1 MNYLVEKVSEDTET
15 KQHVLILRSAEG
27 EDRLALNV
35 LEKEAVVLG
44 SLLSDDGMPSRNVL
58 DHLKDTAS
66 RGAGVVLG
74 IKMLLIDSRDGPA
87 LTPVLIMRKADSSLE
102 QAVPASLAHAAAWSV
117 ALNMPFEI
125 DDDLVAALQSVVTV
139 IPGEPPSG
147 FRDFLAGLDEIDH
160 V

>member
-1 MNYLVEKVSEDTET
+1 MNYLVERVSEDAET
-15 KQHVLILRSAEG
+15 KQNVLVLRSAEG

-35 LEKEAVVLG
+35 QEKEAVVLG
-44 SLLSDDGMPSRNVL
+44 SLLSEDGMPGRNVL

-66 RGAGVVLG
+66 RGAGVVLA
-74 IKMLLIDSRDGPA
+74 IKLLMIDSRDGAA
-87 LTPVLIMRKADSSLE
+87 LTPVLIMRKADSPVE

-125 DDDLVAALQSVVTV
+125 DEDLVATLQSVVTV
-139 IPGEPPSG
+139 IPGEPPTA
-147 FRDFLAGLDEIDH
+147 FRDFLAGLDEIDR